1 MPPATDPW
9 GFIPT
14 KPCRPERQLTCT
26 HDRLRTLR
34 FHGVD
39 VFECAHAWVDDA
51 SITYEVRH
59 GEDEDLL
66 APHSEI
72 THRAGRVATMVR
84 MMQRGVVFDPLYLLV
99 GEDAGRLAR
108 VHLRDGHH
116 RLRAIQWQA
125 AFGGGQPEITFNV
138 GGELGAVRRFRLSL
152 GA

>member
-1 MPPATDPW
+1 MSQTLDDW

-26 HDRLRTLR
+26 HSRLLALR
-34 FHGVD
+34 EHGVD

-51 SITYEVRH
+51 SIRYEVRH

-66 APHSEI
+66 RPHSEG
-72 THRAGRVATMVR
+72 TNRAGRIATMVR

-99 GEDAGRLAR
+99 SQHEGRLTR

-116 RLRAIQWQA
+116 RLRAVQWQTV
-125 AFGGGQPEITFNV
+125 FGHGHPEISFNV
-138 GGELGAVRRFRLSL
+138 GGDLGAVRLFRRLL
-152 GA
+152 GI